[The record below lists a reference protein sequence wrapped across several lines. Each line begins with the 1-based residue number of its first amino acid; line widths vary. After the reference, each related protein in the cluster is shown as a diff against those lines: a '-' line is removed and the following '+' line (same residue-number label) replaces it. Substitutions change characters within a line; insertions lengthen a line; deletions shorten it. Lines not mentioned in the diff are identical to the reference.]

1 MNLFAGIC
9 KKPQSSAL
17 RTAGGLFARAGLVAI
32 KGVTAA
38 SLGLPVLR
46 EVLAELAHGAPCAA
60 TAFVKAQQPDAEAAW
75 GSASSAS
82 LAQGRPGSLNGILPG
97 FAGRVEIWRGGPKA
111 PFPDPAHQTGRA
123 DLPHPAF
130 GQGCCLAFA
139 HGRLF

>member
-1 MNLFAGIC
+1 MIQPGIESLST
-9 KKPQSSAL
+9 PVLAL
-17 RTAGGLFARAGLVAI
+17 MR

-46 EVLAELAHGAPCAA
+46 EVLAELAHGAACAA

-97 FAGRVEIWRGGPKA
+97 FAA
-111 PFPDPAHQTGRA
+111 PLPFTARA
-123 DLPHPAF
+123 LLT
-130 GQGCCLAFA
+130 LAFA
-139 HGRLF
+139 APAGVSIRFGRKRCFSRTILVTIAATVPLLRR